1 MHSKGQPERC
11 HLTSCHSDRRQ
22 PEGALLNGAKLRG
35 VKLRGAILDGAD
47 LFEAKPD
54 RADLI
59 GAGYLTEKQLDGT
72 NGGDENRSS
81 IPR

>member
-1 MHSKGQPERC
+1 
-11 HLTSCHSDRRQ
+11 
-22 PEGALLNGAKLRG
+22 LRG

-47 LFEAKPD
+47 LFEAKTD

-59 GAGYLTEKQLDGT
+59 GADLRGAGYLTQKQLDGT